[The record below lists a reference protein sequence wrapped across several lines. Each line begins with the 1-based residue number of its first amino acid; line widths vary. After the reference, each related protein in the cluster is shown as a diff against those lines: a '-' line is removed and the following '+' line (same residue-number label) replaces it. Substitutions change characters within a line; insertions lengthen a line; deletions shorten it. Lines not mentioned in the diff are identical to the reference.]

1 MIKSIGHV
9 AMGVNNMERSIHF
22 YCDILGLKRGFSLN
36 NRQTGKPWLEY
47 LKIADGQFLELFYA
61 EPGKEINIDSD
72 DFFHHVSLSVD
83 NIYEMVE
90 KLRQVGVTI
99 LIEPNKGRDL
109 NVQAWIID
117 PDGHK
122 IELMQI
128 DPQSPQATL

>member
-9 AMGVNNMERSIHF
+9 AMGVNDMEKAIHF
-22 YCDILGLKRGFSLN
+22 YCDLLGLTRGFSLN
-36 NRQTGKPWLEY
+36 NRQTGEPWLEY

-61 EPGKEINIDSD
+61 EPGKEINIDSE

-90 KLRQVGVTI
+90 KLRRVGVTI
-99 LIEPNKGRDL
+99 IIEPRKGRDL
-109 NVQAWIID
+109 NVQAWILD
-117 PDGHK
+117 PDRHK

-128 DPQSPQATL
+128 DPESPQATL

>member
-9 AMGVNNMERSIHF
+9 AMGVNNMEESIHF

-36 NRQTGKPWLEY
+36 NRQTGEPWLEY
-47 LKIADGQFLELFYA
+47 LKITDGQFLELFYP
-61 EPGKEINIDSD
+61 EPGKEIRIDSE
-72 DFFHHVSLSVD
+72 DFVHHVSLSVD

-90 KLRQVGVTI
+90 RLRQFGVTI
-99 LIEPNKGRDL
+99 IIEPRKGRDL
-109 NVQAWIID
+109 NVQAWISD

-128 DPQSPQATL
+128 DPQSPQATV